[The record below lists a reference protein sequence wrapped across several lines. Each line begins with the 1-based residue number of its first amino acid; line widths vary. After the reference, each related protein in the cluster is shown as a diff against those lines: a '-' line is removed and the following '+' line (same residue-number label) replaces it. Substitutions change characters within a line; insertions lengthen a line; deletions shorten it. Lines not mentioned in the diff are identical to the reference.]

1 MIDFY
6 CWQSGNNR
14 KIYMMLEETGLAYSE
29 HVVNLR
35 KKEQKSAA
43 FLAINPNGK
52 VPAIVDRDGPG
63 GKPLAMF
70 ESGAIL
76 IYLAEKT
83 GKFRP
88 QDKRA
93 WFDVVQWLMW
103 QMGGPGAMFTE
114 AAYFHEHAGEPG
126 NDYSLKR
133 YTEEAHRLLG
143 VAEKRLGQSEYIAG
157 AEYSI
162 ADMALWPH
170 CGTIGRFGASLDAY
184 PNIRRWFDLV
194 GARPATK
201 LSGEKTDAIRKM
213 SSAA

>member
-14 KIYMMLEETGLAYSE
+14 KIYMMLEETGIPYTE

-35 KKEQKSAA
+35 LKEQLKPEY
-43 FLAINPNGK
+43 LAINPNNK
-52 VPAIVDRDGPG
+52 VPAIIDSDGPD
-63 GKPLAMF
+63 GKPLTLF

-93 WFDVVQWLMW
+93 WFDVMQWLMW
-103 QMGGPGAMFTE
+103 QMGGPGVMFTE
-114 AAYFHEHAGEPG
+114 AAIFREHKDQAG
-126 NDYSLKR
+126 NAYSIDR
-133 YTEEAHRLLG
+133 YTKEANRLLG
-143 VAEKRLGQSEYIAG
+143 VADKRLGESEYIAG
-157 AEYSI
+157 PEYSI

-170 CGTIGRFGASLDAY
+170 CDNVGRFGGSLEGY
-184 PNIRRWFDLV
+184 PNIKRWHGLV
-194 GARPATK
+194 AARPATQR
-201 LSGEKTDAIRKM
+201 SGEKVDHIRKT
-213 SSAA
+213 APQK